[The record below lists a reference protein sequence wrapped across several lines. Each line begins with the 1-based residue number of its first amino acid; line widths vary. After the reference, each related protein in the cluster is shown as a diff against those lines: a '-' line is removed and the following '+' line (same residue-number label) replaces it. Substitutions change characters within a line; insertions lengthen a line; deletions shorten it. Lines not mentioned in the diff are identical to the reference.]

1 MKTPEHVPR
10 RAPYNSGCCSKCT
23 KDIINVLL
31 GKKVSLFPRYAPTSR
46 LGRLLLLNGYVAL
59 VYILYK
65 LHAAYYGEELLC
77 WFAPARKNPLYLLTH
92 TLARALFVR
101 QGERDDIAS
110 GDATAHL
117 CNRPFIMPRL
127 SIWVGCVLSD
137 DRVWFTTTTLSSL
150 CFILH
155 SYSSSKKEK
164 SIQILIPY
172 YWSKSSLLAYNK
184 NFKQIFIIQIFKL

>member
-1 MKTPEHVPR
+1 M
-10 RAPYNSGCCSKCT
+10 CS
-23 KDIINVLL
+23 L
-31 GKKVSLFPRYAPTSR
+31 GKKWVSSHAMLRRAAWGGCCCSTVTS
-46 LGRLLLLNGYVAL
+46 LL
-59 VYILYK
+59 YIFYTSCTQPIMEKSFCVDLRQP
-65 LHAAYYGEELLC
+65 E
-77 WFAPARKNPLYLLTH
+77 KNPLYLLTH

-101 QGERDDIAS
+101 QGERDEIAS

-172 YWSKSSLLAYNK
+172 YWSKSSLLAINK